1 MSRFFFELYSLGLQW
16 NEICT
21 LIGTTGV
28 LHAVNDYRM
37 ASKGSMHP
45 LFLVATDWRIRALRM
60 VPSLEGAEVCCLKAI
75 SHLSVGARF
84 EDEHLKFQAVC
95 ISHWLAYVIL
105 DCYCS

>member
-1 MSRFFFELYSLGLQW
+1 M
-16 NEICT
+16 CT

-60 VPSLEGAEVCCLKAI
+60 GSVSGGCRGLLFEGLEG
-75 SHLSVGARF
+75 
-84 EDEHLKFQAVC
+84 
-95 ISHWLAYVIL
+95 YVAFV
-105 DCYCS
+105 YWS